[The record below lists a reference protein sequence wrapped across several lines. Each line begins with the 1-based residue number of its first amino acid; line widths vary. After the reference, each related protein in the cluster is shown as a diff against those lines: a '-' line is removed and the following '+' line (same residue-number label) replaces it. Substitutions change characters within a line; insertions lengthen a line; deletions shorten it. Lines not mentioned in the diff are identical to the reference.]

1 MDAMEFCKQLDRI
14 CKSHWS
20 CESCPLGDGKC
31 SIRYIGRNRESVVKI
46 VEQWAKDHPAKTRQS
61 EFLKQFPNANLKTIT
76 RMLPCSLDETMKP
89 LQCAKYGYLSITCRC
104 DRRRDDYWNEEVT
117 DND

>member
-61 EFLKQFPNANLKTIT
+61 EFLKQFPNANMFAEKMNTSVPIAT
-76 RMLPCSLDETMKP
+76 KQNGE
-89 LQCAKYGYLSITCRC
+89 QAQA
-104 DRRRDDYWNEEVT
+104 V
-117 DND
+117 

>member
-14 CKSHWS
+14 CKSHFS

-31 SIRYIGRNRESVVKI
+31 SIRYIGRNGESVVKI
-46 VEQWAKDHPAKTRQS
+46 VEEWAKDHPVKTRQS
-61 EFLKQFPNANLKTIT
+61 EFLKMFPNAQMVGIERTFCVAHFDIT
-76 RMLPCSLDETMKP
+76 KKCKGTNPSEE
-89 LQCAKYGYLSITCRC
+89 QCIACRY
-104 DRRRDDYWNEEVT
+104 RFWNEEVT